1 MAISKIILNGVTQI
15 DLTQDTVTANN
26 LIAPNTAHGAN
37 GEAITG
43 SASQGIT
50 PTGTLNITTNGTHD
64 VTNYASAVVSVSSGG
79 STPSATKHTIHFDFS
94 DETDTDIDVYYDD
107 ALLATMIQAYTP
119 TAYGQK
125 TVTLAQLD
133 GVTWYEPASIPLNTQ
148 LIDYNAVLTGYAV
161 DNDGSVITSE
171 AWNCVTDYTLI
182 DPTMTFSFTCRQYSA
197 IGFYDKNKNP
207 ISVTAADNIKDSA
220 ENYVAS
226 GYLTPSII
234 PLGAAYV
241 VFSGNTYNIEE
252 TLSLIRTA

>member
-26 LIAPNTAHGAN
+26 LIASNTAHGAN

-64 VTNYASAVVSVSSGG
+64 VTNYASAVVSVSNGG

-107 ALLATMIQAYTP
+107 ALLATMIRAYIPAT
-119 TAYGQK
+119 YGQK

-133 GVTWYEPASIPLNTQ
+133 GVTWYEPANIPLNTQ
-148 LIDYNAVLTGYAV
+148 LIDYNDVLTGYTV
-161 DNDGSVITSE
+161 DSDGSVITSE
-171 AWNCVTDYTLI
+171 ARNCVTDYTQI
-182 DPTMTFSFTCRQYSA
+182 DPTMTFAFKCRQYA
-197 IGFYDKNKNP
+197 EIGFYNAQKNP
-207 ISVTAADNIKDSA
+207 IVTVIADNIKDSA
-220 ENYVAS
+220 EDYVAS

-241 VFSGNTYNIEE
+241 VLSGNSYSIEE

>member
-1 MAISKIILNGVTQI
+1 MAISKIILNGVTQM

-64 VTNYASAVVSVSSGG
+64 VTNYASAVVNVSNDG

-107 ALLATMIQAYTP
+107 ALLTTMIQAYTP
-119 TAYGQK
+119 ATYGQK
-125 TVTLAQLD
+125 TVILAQLD
-133 GVTWYEPASIPLNTQ
+133 GVAWYEPANIPLNIQ
-148 LIDYNAVLTGYAV
+148 LVDYNVVLTGYTI
-161 DNDGSVITSE
+161 DSDGNIITSE
-171 AWNCVTDYTLI
+171 AWNCVTDYIPI
-182 DPTMTFSFTCRQYSA
+182 DPAMTFSFKCRQYA
-197 IGFYDKNKNP
+197 EIGFYNTQKNP
-207 ISVTAADNIKDSA
+207 IGTVVADEIKESA
-220 ENYVAS
+220 ENYTAF
-226 GYLTPSII
+226 GYLTPSMI
-234 PLGAAYV
+234 PSGAAYV
-241 VFSGNTYNIEE
+241 VLSGNTYGIEE